1 MPAEGMGIFDR
12 DGLRR
17 QRERAAAG
25 LDGHD
30 FLFRE
35 VAERLADRLDD
46 IKRKFPLALDL
57 GCHSGQLARA
67 LGGRGGIETLA
78 STDLSQAMAAKAPSP
93 RLVADE
99 ERLPFQADSLDLVLS
114 NLSLHWVNDLPGTL
128 WQINRALKPDGLF
141 LAAMLGG
148 ETLAELREALL
159 SAESALLGGASP
171 RVSPFVALRDAGHL
185 LQRAGFALPVVDA
198 DTLTFSY
205 PDALALMRELKAL
218 GEANQAAGRTRGL
231 TSPQL
236 LAAAAAI
243 YHERFADD
251 AGRIPAT
258 FQVLYLTG
266 WAPGPGQPEPLKP
279 GSARAS
285 LAAALDG
292 EGGSNKA

>member
-12 DGLRR
+12 GGLRR

-159 SAESALLGGASP
+159 TAESAVLGGASP
-171 RVSPFVALRDAGHL
+171 RTSPFVELRDAGHL

-218 GEANQAAGRTRGL
+218 GEANQTAERTRGL
-231 TSPQL
+231 TGPGI
-236 LAAAAAI
+236 LAAAAGI
-243 YHERFADD
+243 YHERFADET
-251 AGRIPAT
+251 GRIPAT

-285 LAAALDG
+285 LAAALTG
-292 EGGSNKA
+292 KG